1 MDELRELMRNLGES
15 FDQLSADID
24 KISEKIFEMDNAD
37 KVAPVEPVEPETWKE
52 AVASV
57 RAIERGECSEPVSDV
72 VVPEVVGEDYVKA
85 YFEEKLD
92 GADVWTRADLNLCI
106 GYLKRN
112 GDWVRIQASIAHAPF
127 QFPVMF
133 EWSIRAR
140 NTDGGYDEA
149 TRRYQDEIREVVDC
163 ALTLQ
168 EELIDK
174 NKQGRRIKTI
184 GELKV
189 YLYSHGDL
197 VRVSDERE
205 HTYVHRRDMNPY
217 AIDGGGQTFYTSFN
231 KSNVGEIIE
240 FALKI
245 HDQEKE
251 KQYEF

>member
-1 MDELRELMRNLGES
+1 MDELRELMRSLGES

-24 KISEKIFEMDNAD
+24 KVSEKIFEMDNAD
-37 KVAPVEPVEPETWKE
+37 KAAPVEPEEPETWKE
-52 AVASV
+52 ATAGV
-57 RAIERGECSEPVSDV
+57 REIERGECSEPV
-72 VVPEVVGEDYVKA
+72 VPEEIEEDYVKA

-92 GADVWTRADLNLCI
+92 SADVWTRADLNLCT

-112 GDWVRIQASIAHAPF
+112 GDWVRIHASIAHHAPF

-197 VRVSDERE
+197 VRVSDEHER
-205 HTYVHRRDMNPY
+205 TYVHRCDMCPY
-217 AIDGGGQTFYTSFN
+217 EIDGGGQAFYTAFN

-245 HDQEKE
+245 HDQEKG